1 MIRARFRALGSGAAG
16 AAALTGAVLWLA
28 SPGPAHADRYEATL
42 AIRPTRGSAR
52 IWEDGTAESV
62 KVRGRGFAAS
72 VNLGMRDWLDLGGE
86 LVAGWFDE
94 ASYQWAILPISANLF
109 SGPLKRR
116 SNTAQLRGTATV
128 RFGVGWVP
136 FVQLALGLGARY
148 RTTALLYSPTAQ
160 GERWL
165 IPDHQREEISLDLVT
180 GARVGLERRLTVHW
194 TAGASAAVAHSFGVF
209 RPDLQTS
216 DVMLS
221 FSYTWYPLLA
231 P

>member
-1 MIRARFRALGSGAAG
+1 MTGARTRHRGHC
-16 AAALTGAVLWLA
+16 AAAAAVLALA
-28 SPGPAHADRYEATL
+28 SLRPAYADRYEATL

-86 LVAGWFDE
+86 LVASWFDE
-94 ASYQWAILPISANLF
+94 ASYQMATLPVSANPF

-116 SNTAQLRGTATV
+116 SNNAQLRGTATL
-128 RFGVGWVP
+128 RLGIGWVP

-148 RTTALLYSPTAQ
+148 RTTALLYSGTAQ
-160 GERWL
+160 GDRWL
-165 IPDHQREEISLDLVT
+165 IPDGQREEVTLDLVT
-180 GARVGLERRLTVHW
+180 GVRAGLERRITVHW
-194 TAGASAAVAHSFGVF
+194 AAGVSAAVAHSFGVF

-221 FSYTWYPLLA
+221 LAYSWYPPLA